1 MYAIT
6 GWTRNGKHKKKEHKY
21 RACCISQH
29 ALKISIASK
38 LCEPNKLQVIFPVC
52 TVPIK
57 PPLVRGKR
65 SAVAVVNDSPV
76 DCQSRDGVARRQLA
90 KIFDF

>member
-1 MYAIT
+1 ML
-6 GWTRNGKHKKKEHKY
+6 
-21 RACCISQH
+21 QH
-29 ALKISIASK
+29 ALSSYAFRRTAAIQIAVYLSV
-38 LCEPNKLQVIFPVC
+38 LHRTQ
-52 TVPIK
+52 K